1 MEITLSHPC
10 HENWETMTPQE
21 KGRFCSVC
29 SKTVRDFTNDS
40 DDEVLDFFSEP
51 ASKNTCGNFYE
62 SKLNRNMQYSFINSL
77 LSKFAVGFI
86 LTATGIVSL
95 NAQKKDSV
103 KTSVLASIQGKS
115 ISLLPNQENT
125 SVQQHRRIVAP
136 MSIQESNEPLW
147 IIDDEI
153 VENKILKDFDT
164 NKVKKIEVLKGAQ
177 ATALYGSKG
186 RNGVI
191 IVQLKKA
198 FRKKK

>member
-1 MEITLSHPC
+1 MKITLPKPC

-21 KGRFCSVC
+21 KGRFCLVC
-29 SKTVRDFTNDS
+29 SKTVRDFTNDY
-40 DDEVLDFFSEP
+40 DDEMLDFFSEP

-62 SKLNRNMQYSFINSL
+62 SQLNRNMQYSFINSL

-95 NAQKKDSV
+95 NAQEKDSI
-103 KTSVLASIQGKS
+103 KKSFLSSLQGEMICLSATSDNNTFRPSTRGMPTSIQG
-115 ISLLPNQENT
+115 N
-125 SVQQHRRIVAP
+125 
-136 MSIQESNEPLW
+136 NEPLW
-147 IIDDEI
+147 IIDGEI
-153 VENKILKDFDT
+153 VENKTLKDFDT